1 MEKIFDQCHID
12 LQTSRFYSNYSHRF
26 IQEFHQHNGLK
37 PIFAILANQELID
50 MYRNLAAY
58 KLSGPLSAS
67 KKATRKQSQDYV
79 RVNRVIRDAL
89 GLLFNLSRGYS
100 NNSTKWK
107 ELDSAQILFG
117 LLDRIGNL
125 EDNQMT
131 LNMLIAAIISDKE
144 IDTYPQIKQAIPE
157 IAQVM

>member
-1 MEKIFDQCHID
+1 
-12 LQTSRFYSNYSHRF
+12 
-26 IQEFHQHNGLK
+26 
-37 PIFAILANQELID
+37 
-50 MYRNLAAY
+50 MYRNLVAY

-67 KKATRKQSQDYV
+67 QKPSRKQSQDYV